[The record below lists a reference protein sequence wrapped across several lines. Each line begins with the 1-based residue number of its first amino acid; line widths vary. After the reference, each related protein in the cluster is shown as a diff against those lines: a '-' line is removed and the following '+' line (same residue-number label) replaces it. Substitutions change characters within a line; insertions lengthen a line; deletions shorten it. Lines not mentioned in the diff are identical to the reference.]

1 MEPGPEQP
9 GIRAPGRGNG
19 PQPFRRRGVQLLR
32 AGHRQHGGA
41 GQIRQRAA
49 ERAMAQTENIY
60 NTTLEIFRVADEEN
74 IPTYLAANRMAER
87 RIESIANVHR
97 GF

>member
-1 MEPGPEQP
+1 
-9 GIRAPGRGNG
+9 
-19 PQPFRRRGVQLLR
+19 
-32 AGHRQHGGA
+32 
-41 GQIRQRAA
+41 
-49 ERAMAQTENIY
+49 MAQTENIY